1 MNNTINRIKK
11 RTDTLTEFFIER
23 YEKLEKEN
31 HKLLELH
38 NKNYL
43 ELRTHELAFEKALDR
58 VIRTEKTANGD
69 TILIYFKGKDNNGD
83 TDTLY
88 AQFPQDDPMYP
99 LAEMLLEKYEKKKA
113 FKSLIEKGWIKPIE
127 EPK

>member
-1 MNNTINRIKK
+1 MNNTINRMKK
-11 RTDTLTEFFIER
+11 RADTLAEFFIER
-23 YEKLEKEN
+23 YERLEQEN

-43 ELRTHELAFEKALDR
+43 ELRRHELSFEKVLDD
-58 VIRTEKTANGD
+58 IIETEKNKKGNA
-69 TILIYFKGKDNNGD
+69 IYITFKGKDNNSN

-99 LAEMLLEKYEKKKA
+99 LAEMLLEKYEERKA
-113 FKSLIEKGWIKPIE
+113 FKSLIGKGWIKPTE